1 MSAPPHAL
9 RDFAEGDLPA
19 LIDLWVAAWMASGI
33 PIDFEGRRG
42 WIRDCLAE
50 LHAAGAQIVVALD
63 SDARPAGFVTI
74 DPSSGALDQ
83 LCVAP
88 AQRGSGLAVALV
100 DEAKRRS
107 PGMIELKVN
116 EANPRA
122 KRFYEREGF
131 EVVGRGTSSL
141 SGWPTFTMRWRAGG

>member
-1 MSAPPHAL
+1 MSGSTRAL
-9 RDFAEGDLPA
+9 RDFTEGDLPA
-19 LIDLWVAAWMASGI
+19 LVDLWVAGWTASGLAI
-33 PIDFEGRRG
+33 NFEARRD
-42 WIRDCLAE
+42 WIRDCLAA
-50 LHAAGAQIVVALD
+50 LRAARAQIVVALE
-63 SDARPAGFVTI
+63 SSGRPAGFVTI
-74 DPSSGALDQ
+74 DPRSGSLDQ

-88 AQRGSGLAVALV
+88 DERGSGLAVALL

-131 EVVGRGTSSL
+131 EVVGRGVSSL
-141 SGWPTFTMRWRAGG
+141 SGWPTFTMQWRAGG